1 MSAEPSAGL
10 APVRR
15 DLANG
20 TVVIAKAAM
29 ATPSVTINAACRA
42 GLMHEPSETPG
53 LAHFLAQ
60 TLDRGTTGRS
70 TDAIADTLDGCG
82 VSLAVSVSRHA
93 LTLTCACLAEN
104 FDEILDLVVDV
115 LRRPSF
121 PGEEVG
127 RKRAEIATT
136 LGQDAD
142 NTAVQAVER
151 LLELLYG
158 PGHPYGRRVK
168 GSIESLERIDRDALS
183 AFHRRAVTPSGLSLV
198 IVGAVDPER
207 ASDRAAELLEDWRG
221 AAPPEPPLAPAS
233 APAGRRRVVR
243 PMMNKSQA
251 DIACGFA
258 TVRRSDPAFY
268 AFHVMN
274 TILGQYGLGG
284 RLGDNIRERQGMAY
298 YVYSTLD
305 AAFVEAPLVVRA
317 GVDGAN
323 VDRAIE
329 AVDKELAAIRRA
341 GVTAKELKDTT
352 QYLVGAMPRLLETNA
367 GIAAFLQTAQTF
379 GLGLDHDRRLP
390 GLIQAVTLEAIH
402 HAAGRLDPV
411 RATIVVAGPYED
423 RVAAS

>member
-1 MSAEPSAGL
+1 MSAEPAAGL
-10 APVRR
+10 SPVRR
-15 DLANG
+15 NLANG
-20 TVVIAKAAM
+20 PVVIAKAAM
-29 ATPSVTINAACRA
+29 TIPSVTINAACRA

-53 LAHFLAQ
+53 LAHLLAQ
-60 TLDRGTTGRS
+60 TIDLGTTGRS
-70 TDAIADTLDGCG
+70 TEAIADTLDGRG
-82 VSLAVSVSRHA
+82 VSLSASVGRHD
-93 LTLTCACLAEN
+93 LTLTCTCLAED

-121 PGEEVG
+121 PDEEV
-127 RKRAEIATT
+127 RRRRAEIVTA

-142 NTAVQAVER
+142 NTAVQSVER

-168 GSIESLERIDRDALS
+168 GSIESIERIDRNALS
-183 AFHRRAVTPSGLSLV
+183 AFHRRAVTPPGLSLV

-207 ASDRAAELLEDWRG
+207 AGDRAAELLEDWRG
-221 AAPPEPPLAPAS
+221 AAAPESPLPPTSVPP
-233 APAGRRRVVR
+233 GRRRVVR

-251 DIACGFA
+251 DIAYGFA
-258 TVRRSDPAFY
+258 TVRRPDPAFY
-268 AFHVMN
+268 ACHVMN
-274 TILGQYGLGG
+274 TILGQFGLGG

-305 AAFVEAPLVVRA
+305 AAFVEAPLIIRA

-329 AVDKELAAIRRA
+329 AVDEELSAIRRT
-341 GVTAKELKDTT
+341 GVTAEELKDTT
-352 QYLVGAMPRLLETNA
+352 RYLVGAMPRMLETNA
-367 GIAAFLQTAQTF
+367 GIATFLQAAQTF

-402 HAAGRLDPV
+402 DAAERLDPA
-411 RATIVVAGPYED
+411 RATVVVAGPYED